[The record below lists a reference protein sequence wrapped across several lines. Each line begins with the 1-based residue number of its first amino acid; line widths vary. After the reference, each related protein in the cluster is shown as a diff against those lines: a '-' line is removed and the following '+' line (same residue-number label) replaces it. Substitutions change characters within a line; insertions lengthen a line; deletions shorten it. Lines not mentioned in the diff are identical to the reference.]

1 MEKHSV
7 AICFVHHAIAGL
19 RARGIAPEP
28 VLQAAGIAP
37 ALLAV
42 PQARVSAASY
52 SALWMEV
59 AAALDDEFFGQ
70 DSRRMKCGSFAMLCH
85 AVAGSKTLAQ
95 GLERV
100 ARYFGLL
107 LDDIG
112 VRLVREGAV
121 AAGNDLGKAMAGQ
134 AAAGHERAALVLAAT
149 SQRPPGVFAQETM
162 LIMLHGLM
170 SWLLRRRVP
179 VLLAAFSYAQPP
191 YAAEYR
197 LMYSRHLA
205 FDQPATA
212 LVFDAAWL
220 EQPVHQDERSLKAF
234 LRDAPHNVVVK
245 YNDRSSIM
253 ARVRRQLRALAPERW
268 PTFEQLAQG
277 LHMSPSSL
285 RRRLME
291 EGGTYQQLKD
301 ELRRDL
307 AIEAL
312 SHSSRPLAE
321 IAAELGF
328 AEPGAF
334 HRAFRRWTGS
344 RPGAYRATSAC
355 AAADTSGAA
364 MAAAKA

>member
-52 SALWMEV
+52 SALWLEV

-100 ARYFGLL
+100 VRYFGLL

-112 VRLVREGAV
+112 VRLEREDAGAEGGRGGGSG
-121 AAGNDLGKAMAGQ
+121 AGKRR
-134 AAAGHERAALVLAAT
+134 RAALVLTAPSA
-149 SQRPPGVFAQETM
+149 QPPGVFAQETM

-179 VLLAAFSYAQPP
+179 VLLAAFSYPEPA
-191 YAAEYR
+191 YSAEYR

-205 FDQPATA
+205 FGEPATA

-220 EQPVHQDERSLKAF
+220 DQPVHQDERSLKAF

-245 YNDRSSIM
+245 YSDRGSIM
-253 ARVRRQLRALAPERW
+253 ARVRRQLRAQPPEQW
-268 PTFEQLAQG
+268 PTFDRLAHDV
-277 LHMSPSSL
+277 HMSSSSL

-334 HRAFRRWTGS
+334 HRAFRRWTGL
-344 RPGAYRATSAC
+344 RPGAYRAT
-355 AAADTSGAA
+355 TPA
-364 MAAAKA
+364 MP

>member
-7 AICFVHHAIAGL
+7 AICFVHHAIGGL

-37 ALLAV
+37 ALLSV

-52 SALWMEV
+52 SVLWMEV

-70 DSRRMKCGSFAMLCH
+70 DSRRMKRGSFAMLCH

-112 VRLVREGAV
+112 VRLVREGE
-121 AAGNDLGKAMAGQ
+121 AAGATLAAPRDGHEREHERGHERGQ
-134 AAAGHERAALVLAAT
+134 ERAALVLTAPSGRA
-149 SQRPPGVFAQETM
+149 PGVFAQETM

-179 VLLAAFSYAQPP
+179 VLLAAFSYAEPP

-197 LMYSRHLA
+197 RMYSRHLA
-205 FDQPATA
+205 FGQPATA
-212 LVFDAAWL
+212 LVFDARWL
-220 EQPVHQDERSLKAF
+220 AQPVHQDERSLKAF
-234 LRDAPHNVVVK
+234 LREAPHNVVVK
-245 YNDRSSIM
+245 YSDRASVM
-253 ARVRRQLRALAPERW
+253 ARVRRQLRAQPPERW

-277 LHMSPSSL
+277 LHMSASSL

-291 EGGTYQQLKD
+291 EGGTYQQIKD
-301 ELRRDL
+301 EMRRDL

-312 SHSSRPLAE
+312 SHSSRSLAE
-321 IAAELGF
+321 IAAGLGF

-334 HRAFRRWTGS
+334 HRAFRRWTGL
-344 RPGAYRATSAC
+344 RPGAYRATSA
-355 AAADTSGAA
+355 AGRAGARA
-364 MAAAKA
+364 

>member
-52 SALWMEV
+52 SVLWMEV

-70 DSRRMKCGSFAMLCH
+70 DSRRMKRGSFAMLCH

-112 VRLVREGAV
+112 VRLAREGEAPGTDL
-121 AAGNDLGKAMAGQ
+121 AAPAGR
-134 AAAGHERAALVLAAT
+134 GHERAALVLTAPSA
-149 SQRPPGVFAQETM
+149 RPPGVFAQETM

-179 VLLAAFSYAQPP
+179 VLLAAFSYAEPP

-197 LMYSRHLA
+197 RMYSRHLA
-205 FDQPATA
+205 FGQPATA
-212 LVFDAAWL
+212 LVFDARWL
-220 EQPVHQDERSLKAF
+220 DQPVHQDERSIKAF
-234 LRDAPHNVVVK
+234 LREAPHNVVVK
-245 YNDRSSIM
+245 YTDRASVM
-253 ARVRRQLRALAPERW
+253 ARVRRQLRTQPPERW
-268 PTFEQLAQG
+268 PTFERLAQG
-277 LHMSPSSL
+277 LHMSASSL

-301 ELRRDL
+301 EMRRDL

-312 SHSSRPLAE
+312 SHSSRSLAE
-321 IAAELGF
+321 IAAGLGF

-334 HRAFRRWTGS
+334 HRAFRRWTGL
-344 RPGAYRATSAC
+344 RPGAYRATSA
-355 AAADTSGAA
+355 ANVASVAGGAA
-364 MAAAKA
+364 

>member
-37 ALLAV
+37 ALLSV

-52 SALWMEV
+52 SALWMAV

-85 AVAGSKTLAQ
+85 AVAGSRTLAQ

-112 VRLVREGAV
+112 VRLVHEGE
-121 AAGNDLGKAMAGQ
+121 AAG
-134 AAAGHERAALVLAAT
+134 AALAAPPGAHERAALVLTAPSA
-149 SQRPPGVFAQETM
+149 RAPGVFAQETM

-179 VLLAAFSYAQPP
+179 VLLAAFSYAEPP

-197 LMYSRHLA
+197 RMYSRHLA
-205 FDQPATA
+205 FGQPATA
-212 LVFDAAWL
+212 LVFDARWL
-220 EQPVHQDERSLKAF
+220 AQPVHQDERSLKAF
-234 LRDAPHNVVVK
+234 LREAPHNVVVK
-245 YNDRSSIM
+245 YTDRASVM
-253 ARVRRQLRALAPERW
+253 ARVRRQLRAQPPERW
-268 PTFEQLAQG
+268 PTFEQLAQA
-277 LHMSPSSL
+277 LHMSASSL

-291 EGGTYQQLKD
+291 EGGTYQQIKD
-301 ELRRDL
+301 EMRRDL

-312 SHSSRPLAE
+312 SHSSRSLAE
-321 IAAELGF
+321 IAAGLGF

-334 HRAFRRWTGS
+334 HRAFRRWTGL
-344 RPGAYRATSAC
+344 RPGAYRATSAT
-355 AAADTSGAA
+355 ATAGAGAA
-364 MAAAKA
+364 GVPG

>member
-19 RARGIAPEP
+19 RSRGIAPEP

-42 PQARVSAASY
+42 PQARVSSASY
-52 SALWMEV
+52 SALWLGV

-85 AVAGSKTLAQ
+85 AVAGSRTLAQ

-100 ARYFGLL
+100 VRYFRLL

-112 VRLVREGAV
+112 VRLEREGV
-121 AAGNDLGKAMAGQ
+121 GQ
-134 AAAGHERAALVLAAT
+134 GEAEGEKDGSEDPARRGRRAALVLAAT
-149 SQRPPGVFAQETM
+149 SDRAPGVFAQETM

-170 SWLLRRRVP
+170 SWLMRRRVP
-179 VLLAAFSYAQPP
+179 VLLAAFSYPEPP

-220 EQPVHQDERSLKAF
+220 DQPVHQDERSLKAF

-245 YNDRSSIM
+245 YTDRASVM
-253 ARVRRQLRALAPERW
+253 ARVRRQLRAQAPEQW
-268 PTFEQLAQG
+268 PTFDRLAHDV
-277 LHMSPSSL
+277 HMSPSSL

-301 ELRRDL
+301 EMRRDL

-334 HRAFRRWTGS
+334 HRAFRRWTGL
-344 RPGAYRATSAC
+344 RPGAYRATPAQ
-355 AAADTSGAA
+355 A
-364 MAAAKA
+364 